1 MRVPRTRQR
10 TTVFLGKPQRRSPK
24 SRPGSFSISLATWRR
39 ILSRNTDEF
48 CRNTTIHGL
57 KYINNSKLRGS
68 DRLFFGI
75 ALLAVVSFAVYLIQ
89 DAFDKWNTTPVIVG
103 IDPELTSITNEPFPA
118 VTICNLNQAL
128 ADRVVHLANDSAEYA
143 MLQMLCRRP
152 MDALQTTSSSANS
165 SNWEEFIMN
174 ISQTCQSMVIGCR
187 FGGDDYECARL
198 FNPIVTDEGLCCV
211 FNMLHPRFMYRK
223 SVPLSHRN
231 VSLPPGFL
239 SVNWHA
245 ELGYK
250 RRGTLGDG
258 DLPLYPRRG
267 QGTGESL
274 GLSLT
279 LDVRADAYYCSSSSS
294 IGFKIALHSP
304 NESPNVREIG
314 VLLAPGMETK
324 LRIDP
329 AKILT
334 EKHLRWVDQK
344 YRRCLFRNELKLRWF
359 AHYTQRNCVAECL
372 SRLLV
377 LHCGCVAFY
386 MPRLKWN
393 DTICP
398 VGKRSC
404 VELVRLRTIEAVESC
419 LEECLPSCFDLSFSI
434 TAYSTKIAFGG
445 FNQIHPNSHWNFSE
459 KYVERN
465 VAVVNMYF
473 KDPTFRASKQ
483 TEFIGF
489 SDFLSCV
496 GGLMGLFL
504 GFSFL
509 SIAECIYFA
518 LIRPC
523 RTCSELRQL
532 RQDQDKDKE
541 KHKPHMI
548 PRNMPLPGNIKYI
561 SPANWFQA
569 EMAHPQPH
577 RLHFNP
583 A

>member
-1 MRVPRTRQR
+1 MPRVPRNRQR
-10 TTVFLGKPQRRSPK
+10 AALFWSQQQKRSPK
-24 SRPGSFSISLATWRR
+24 PRPRTFNISLATWRR

-57 KYINNSKLRGS
+57 KYINNSKMRTS

-75 ALLAVVSFAVYLIQ
+75 ALLAVMSLAIYLIQ
-89 DAFDKWNTTPVIVG
+89 QAFDKWNTTPVIVG

-128 ADRVVHLANDSAEYA
+128 AERVVHLANDSSEFA
-143 MLQMLCRRP
+143 MLQLLCRRRV
-152 MDALQTTSSSANS
+152 DVLQTKAANS
-165 SNWEEFIMN
+165 SNWEEFILN
-174 ISQTCQSMVIGCR
+174 ISQPCQSMVIGCR
-187 FGGDDYECARL
+187 FGAEDYECARL

-211 FNMLHPRFMYRK
+211 FNMLQPRFMYRK

-231 VSLPPGFL
+231 VSLPLGFH
-239 SVNWHA
+239 SVNWNA
-245 ELGYK
+245 EMGYK
-250 RRGTLGDG
+250 RGAAHKDE
-258 DLPLYPRRG
+258 DMPLYPRRG

-304 NESPNVREIG
+304 NESPNVRETG

-334 EKHLRWVDQK
+334 EKHLRWVDRR
-344 YRRCLFRNELKLRWF
+344 YRRCLFRNELQLHWF

-372 SRLLV
+372 SKLLMR
-377 LHCGCVAFY
+377 HCGCVAFY
-386 MPRLKWN
+386 MPRLKRN
-393 DTICP
+393 DTVCP
-398 VGKRSC
+398 VGQRDC
-404 VELVRLRTIEAVESC
+404 VELVRLRTIGAVESC
-419 LEECLPSCFDLSFSI
+419 LDICLPSCFDLSFSL
-434 TAYSTKIAFGG
+434 TAYSTKISYQG
-445 FNQIHPNSHWNFSE
+445 FEQLQPNGRWNFTE
-459 KYVERN
+459 GYVERS

-473 KDPTFRASKQ
+473 KEPTFRANKQ

-532 RQDQDKDKE
+532 QQDQQPAPQPATTVKY
-541 KHKPHMI
+541 
-548 PRNMPLPGNIKYI
+548 NIKYI

-569 EMAHPQPH
+569 EMGHPQPR

>member
-1 MRVPRTRQR
+1 MRVPRTRQQAL
-10 TTVFLGKPQRRSPK
+10 FWSQKNHKKSQPK
-24 SRPGSFSISLATWRR
+24 ALKISWTTWRR
-39 ILSRNTDEF
+39 ILSKNTDEF

-57 KYINNSKLRGS
+57 KYINNSKLRSS
-68 DRLFFGI
+68 DRFFFGI
-75 ALLAVVSFAVYLIQ
+75 ALLAVLSIAIYLIQ

-128 ADRVVHLANDSAEYA
+128 AAKVRKLANNSMEFA
-143 MLQMLCRRP
+143 MLQALCRRQVDFK
-152 MDALQTTSSSANS
+152 MVTGNS
-165 SNWEEFIMN
+165 TNWEEFILN
-174 ISQTCQSMVIGCR
+174 ISQPCKSMVISCH
-187 FGGDDYECARL
+187 FGADDYNCARL
-198 FNPIVTDEGLCCV
+198 FHPIVTDEGLCCV
-211 FNMLHPRFMYRK
+211 FNMLQPKFMYRK

-231 VSLPPGFL
+231 MTLPVGFQ

-245 ELGYK
+245 ELGYR
-250 RRGTLGDG
+250 RRGSQTDE
-258 DLPLYPRRG
+258 DISLYPRRA

-279 LDVRADAYYCSSSSS
+279 LDVQADAYYCSSSSS
-294 IGFKIALHSP
+294 IGFKVALHSP
-304 NESPNVREIG
+304 NESPNVRETG

-334 EKHLRWVDQK
+334 EKHLRWVDRK

-372 SRLLV
+372 SSWMLR
-377 LHCGCVAFY
+377 HCGCVTYY
-386 MPRLKWN
+386 MPRLNWN
-393 DTICP
+393 DTTCP
-398 VGKRSC
+398 VGKREC
-404 VELVRLRTIEAVESC
+404 VELIRFRTIDAMESC
-419 LEECLPSCFDLSFSI
+419 LEHCLPSCFDLNFSGI
-434 TAYSTKIAFGG
+434 AYSTKISHDG
-445 FNQIHPNSHWNFSE
+445 FRQSNPNGHWNFTDA
-459 KYVERN
+459 YVERS

-473 KDPTFRASKQ
+473 KEPAFRANKQ

-509 SIAECIYFA
+509 SIAECVYFA

-523 RTCSELRQL
+523 RTCSEIRQL
-532 RQDQDKDKE
+532 NQQKTQ
-541 KHKPHMI
+541 
-548 PRNMPLPGNIKYI
+548 PLPGHIKYI
-561 SPANWFQA
+561 KPGNWFQA
-569 EMAHPQPH
+569 ELAP

>member
-1 MRVPRTRQR
+1 MRVPRNRQKALLWSQQKR
-10 TTVFLGKPQRRSPK
+10 LKPHSKNFRITLS
-24 SRPGSFSISLATWRR
+24 TWRR

-57 KYINNSKLRGS
+57 KYINNSKLRKS
-68 DRLFFGI
+68 DRFFFGI
-75 ALLAVVSFAVYLIQ
+75 ALLAVLSIAIYLIQ
-89 DAFDKWNTTPVIVG
+89 DAFDKWNTNPVIVG
-103 IDPELTSITNEPFPA
+103 IDPELTSIANEPFPA

-128 ADRVVHLANDSAEYA
+128 AEKVKNLANDSMEFA
-143 MLQMLCRRP
+143 MLQLLCRRKV
-152 MDALQTTSSSANS
+152 DVEQVKGNN
-165 SNWEEFIMN
+165 SNWEEFILN
-174 ISQTCQSMVIGCR
+174 ISQPCKSMVINCR
-187 FGGDDYECARL
+187 FGADDFECARL
-198 FNPIVTDEGLCCV
+198 FHPIVTDEGLCCV

-223 SVPLSHRN
+223 SVPYSHRN
-231 VSLPPGFL
+231 ITLPVGFYA
-239 SVNWHA
+239 VNWHA
-245 ELGYK
+245 ELGYRK
-250 RRGTLGDG
+250 RGSQPDG
-258 DLPLYPRRG
+258 DNPLYPRRA

-279 LDVRADAYYCSSSSS
+279 LDVQADAYYCSSSSS

-304 NESPNVREIG
+304 NESPNVRETG

-324 LRIDP
+324 VRIDP

-334 EKHLRWVDQK
+334 EKHLRNVDRRS
-344 YRRCLFRNELKLRWF
+344 RRCIFRNELKLRWF

-372 SRLLV
+372 SGWLIR
-377 LHCGCVAFY
+377 HCGCVTFY
-386 MPRLKWN
+386 MPRLNKN

-398 VGKRSC
+398 LRKTEC
-404 VELVRLRTIEAVESC
+404 VELIRFRTIVAMESC
-419 LEECLPSCFDLSFSI
+419 LEECLPSCFDLTFSAI
-434 TAYSTKIAFGG
+434 AYSTRISHDG
-445 FNQIHPNSHWNFSE
+445 FREAPSNSGWNFSDS
-459 KYVERN
+459 YVERS

-509 SIAECIYFA
+509 SIAECVYFA

-523 RTCSELRQL
+523 RTCSEIRQL
-532 RQDQDKDKE
+532 NQ
-541 KHKPHMI
+541 
-548 PRNMPLPGNIKYI
+548 PRKQQVNPRKSPPPGNIRYI

-569 EMAHPQPH
+569 ELAHQQPH
-577 RLHFNP
+577 RQHFNP

>member
-1 MRVPRTRQR
+1 MRVPRNRQKALFWSQKNQIKSQPKR
-10 TTVFLGKPQRRSPK
+10 LKISWTTWS
-24 SRPGSFSISLATWRR
+24 R

-57 KYINNSKLRGS
+57 KYINNSKLRSS
-68 DRLFFGI
+68 DRFFFGI
-75 ALLAVVSFAVYLIQ
+75 ALLTVLSCAIYLIQ

-128 ADRVVHLANDSAEYA
+128 AKKVTNLAKNSMEFA
-143 MLQMLCRRP
+143 MLQSLCRKQVDLN
-152 MDALQTTSSSANS
+152 MVTGNS
-165 SNWEEFIMN
+165 SNWEEFILN
-174 ISQTCQSMVIGCR
+174 ISQPCKSMVIACH
-187 FGGDDYECARL
+187 FGADDYECARL
-198 FNPIVTDEGLCCV
+198 FHPIVTDEGLCCV
-211 FNMLHPRFMYRK
+211 FNMLQPKFMYRK

-231 VSLPPGFL
+231 MTLPPGFQ

-245 ELGYK
+245 ELGYR
-250 RRGTLGDG
+250 RRGSPTDEGIS
-258 DLPLYPRRG
+258 LYPRRS

-279 LDVRADAYYCSSSSS
+279 LDVQADAYYCSSSSS
-294 IGFKIALHSP
+294 IGFKVALHSP
-304 NESPNVREIG
+304 NESPNVRETG
-314 VLLAPGMETK
+314 LLLAPGMETK

-329 AKILT
+329 AKIVT
-334 EKHLRWVDQK
+334 EKHLRWLDRK
-344 YRRCLFRNELKLRWF
+344 YRRCLFRNELRLRWF

-372 SRLLV
+372 SGWLLR
-377 LHCGCVAFY
+377 HCGCVTYY
-386 MPRLKWN
+386 MPRLHWN
-393 DTICP
+393 DTTCP
-398 VGKRSC
+398 VGKREC
-404 VELVRLRTIEAVESC
+404 VELIRFRTIEAMESC
-419 LEECLPSCFDLSFSI
+419 LEQCLPSCFDLNFNGF
-434 TAYSTKIAFGG
+434 AYSTKISHDG
-445 FNQIHPNSHWNFSE
+445 FRQTHPNGRWNFTDS
-459 KYVERN
+459 YVERS

-473 KDPTFRASKQ
+473 KEPAFRANKQ

-509 SIAECIYFA
+509 SIAECVYFA

-523 RTCSELRQL
+523 RTCTEIRQL
-532 RQDQDKDKE
+532 NKQRTQ
-541 KHKPHMI
+541 
-548 PRNMPLPGNIKYI
+548 PLTGHITYITPG
-561 SPANWFQA
+561 NWFQA
-569 EMAHPQPH
+569 ELAPQQVK

>member
-1 MRVPRTRQR
+1 MRVPRKRRHALFWSQQNR
-10 TTVFLGKPQRRSPK
+10 PKPQPTNHC
-24 SRPGSFSISLATWRR
+24 ISLATWRR

-48 CRNTTIHGL
+48 CRSTTIHGL
-57 KYINNSKLRGS
+57 KYINNSKLRNI

-75 ALLAVVSFAVYLIQ
+75 ALLAVLSFAIYLIQ

-128 ADRVVHLANDSAEYA
+128 AKRVQLLANDSAELA
-143 MLQMLCRRP
+143 MLQLLCRRKVDVE
-152 MDALQTTSSSANS
+152 MVNGNAC
-165 SNWEEFIMN
+165 NWEEFIIN
-174 ISQTCQSMVIGCR
+174 ISQPCKSMVINCR
-187 FGGDDYECARL
+187 FGADDYECGRL
-198 FNPIVTDEGLCCV
+198 FHPIVTDEGLCCV

-223 SVPLSHRN
+223 SVPYSHRN
-231 VSLPPGFL
+231 ISLPAGFQ

-245 ELGYK
+245 ESGYRK
-250 RRGTLGDG
+250 RGSQQQDA
-258 DLPLYPRRG
+258 DSPLHPRRA

-279 LDVRADAYYCSSSSS
+279 LDVQADAYYCSSSSS
-294 IGFKIALHSP
+294 VGFKVALHSP
-304 NESPNVREIG
+304 NESPNVRETG

-334 EKHLRWVDQK
+334 EKHLRHVQRQS
-344 YRRCLFRNELKLRWF
+344 RRCLFRNELKLRWF

-372 SRLLV
+372 SGWLIR
-377 LHCGCVAFY
+377 HCGCVAFY
-386 MPRLKWN
+386 MPRLNRN
-393 DTICP
+393 DTVCSL
-398 VGKRSC
+398 RQRDC
-404 VELVRLRTIEAVESC
+404 VELIRFRTIVAMESC
-419 LEECLPSCFDLSFSI
+419 LEECLPSCFDLTFSGI
-434 TAYSTKIAFGG
+434 AYSTRISRMPLHFG
-445 FNQIHPNSHWNFSE
+445 WNFTDS
-459 KYVERN
+459 YVERS

-473 KDPTFRASKQ
+473 MDPTFRAHKQ

-509 SIAECIYFA
+509 SIAECVYFA

-523 RTCSELRQL
+523 RTCSEMRQL
-532 RQDQDKDKE
+532 GQQQDVNPKKVQ
-541 KHKPHMI
+541 I
-548 PRNMPLPGNIKYI
+548 RYI

-569 EMAHPQPH
+569 ELAHHQQPH
-577 RLHFNP
+577 RQHFNP